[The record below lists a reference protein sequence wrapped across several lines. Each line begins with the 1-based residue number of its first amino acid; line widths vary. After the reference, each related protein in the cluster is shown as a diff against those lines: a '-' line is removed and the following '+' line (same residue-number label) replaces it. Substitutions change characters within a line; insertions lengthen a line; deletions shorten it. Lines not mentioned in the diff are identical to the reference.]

1 MSTAEIQARRELV
14 AACHTAIARTKAV
27 MRFETNHI
35 MHHSLT
41 NLVGELTWCVR
52 EFTPA
57 EDTKP
62 KKETAC

>member
-1 MSTAEIQARRELV
+1 MSEAELTAKRELV

-27 MRFETNHI
+27 MKFEENHI
-35 MHHSLT
+35 MQHALT
-41 NLVGELTWCVR
+41 NLVEELQWCVR

-57 EDTKP
+57 EDHKP